1 VAGRQKTEA
10 PITPTAD
17 RQPARL
23 GNFTAPLLRKI
34 AAPLTPV
41 DAYLVTDL
49 RCKGLALRVAADGGK
64 TWNLSFRIKGAGVR
78 RVVARPLR
86 GRRPRSSPP
95 ASE

>member
-34 AAPLTPV
+34 AAPLTIAAKSARAR
-41 DAYLVTDL
+41 DRFRLV
-49 RCKGLALRVAADGGK
+49 RQSVQR
-64 TWNLSFRIKGAGVR
+64 N
-78 RVVARPLR
+78 
-86 GRRPRSSPP
+86 
-95 ASE
+95 

>member
-34 AAPLTPV
+34 AAPLT
-41 DAYLVTDL
+41 
-49 RCKGLALRVAADGGK
+49 
-64 TWNLSFRIKGAGVR
+64 
-78 RVVARPLR
+78 
-86 GRRPRSSPP
+86 
-95 ASE
+95 